1 MDVLPIATVL
11 FHPAWHDSGDLG
23 GWWWVWRL
31 GMFLLWFVL
40 IAFLFFFCFRRWGP
54 WHGPYQHYQPTGMER
69 ARDIL
74 AERFARG
81 EITGEEYRER
91 LEQLR

>member
-1 MDVLPIATVL
+1 MNLMLTTLLASS
-11 FHPAWHDSGDLG
+11 HDWDHH
-23 GWWWVWRL
+23 WWPLWP
-31 GMFLLWFVL
+31 LLWLAVIVALVWF
-40 IAFLFFFCFRRWGP
+40 FRRGRWNGP
-54 WHGPYQHYQPTGMER
+54 RSQTGAER

-91 LEQLR
+91 LEQLQ

>member
-1 MDVLPIATVL
+1 MDVAHIATAVVVPL
-11 FHPAWHDSGDLG
+11 AWHDGG
-23 GWWWVWRL
+23 GWGDGWWVWRL
-31 GMFLLWFVL
+31 AMFLLFFVL
-40 IAFLFFFCFRRWGP
+40 LFFIFFCFRRWGP
-54 WHGPYQHYQPTGMER
+54 WGGPYHPYQPTGMER